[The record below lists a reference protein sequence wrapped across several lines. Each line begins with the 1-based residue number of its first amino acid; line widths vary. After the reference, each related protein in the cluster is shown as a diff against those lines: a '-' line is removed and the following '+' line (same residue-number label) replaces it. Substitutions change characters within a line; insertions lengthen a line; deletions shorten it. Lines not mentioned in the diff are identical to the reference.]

1 MSSLNKKPFVRDTLM
16 PFLKSI
22 REFLVD
28 EKNSLL
34 QYVDGVIADM
44 REYVDTKVDSAVE
57 TLTQTINS
65 LREFVQTE
73 LVEAIETINT
83 KISNLRIFTTQ
94 TVDNHINNKNNPH
107 GLEITDLGVVATRP
121 PNPDE
126 GEDGDVWFQIYVP
139 SDPDAQV
146 MNIDMNVSPDDTV
159 VEP

>member
-22 REFLVD
+22 RGFLMD

-34 QYVDGVIADM
+34 EYVDGVIADM
-44 REYVDTKVDSAVE
+44 REYVDTKVDSAVA
-57 TLTQTINS
+57 TLTETINN

-73 LVEAIETINT
+73 LVEAIATINT
-83 KISNLRIFTTQ
+83 KIQNLRIFTTN

-107 GLEITDLGVVATRP
+107 GLDITALATVSTRP

-126 GEDGDVWFQIYVP
+126 GEDGDNWVQIYVP

-146 MNIDMNVSPDDTV
+146 MTIDMEVHPDDTTIL
-159 VEP
+159 P